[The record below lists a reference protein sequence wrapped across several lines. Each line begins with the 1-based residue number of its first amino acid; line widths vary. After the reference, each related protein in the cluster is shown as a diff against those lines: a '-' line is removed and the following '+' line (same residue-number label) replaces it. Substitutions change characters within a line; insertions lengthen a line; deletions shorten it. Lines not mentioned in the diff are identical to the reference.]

1 MAFPIRNVDIP
12 SVASRAVPRSSNWPA
27 GVTLRARRPDDFD
40 QLYGLFVQRDF
51 QHNVSTLDPFECPE
65 DARILLDRTGPGAFE
80 MIADL
85 ETRVVGFAGL
95 YVFGGRQRHVGCCTL
110 TVHEQHQ
117 GKGVGT
123 SLLRALLRTA
133 YDYVGLERVQLT
145 VFVDNRRA
153 ISLYTRAGFFVEG
166 RLRSFVR
173 REDGMVDAL
182 IMAHSPLPS
191 IAEA

>member
-1 MAFPIRNVDIP
+1 MAFSNPDVNTS
-12 SVASRAVPRSSNWPA
+12 SVTPRAAPYASGWPD

-40 QLYGLFVQRDF
+40 QLYALFVQRDF
-51 QHNVSTLDPFECPE
+51 QHEVSTLDPFECPD

-80 MIADL
+80 MVAVL
-85 ETRVVGFAGL
+85 EARIVGFAGL
-95 YVFGGRQRHVGCCTL
+95 YAFGGRQRHVGCCTL

-117 GKGVGT
+117 GKGIGT
-123 SLLRALLRTA
+123 ALLRALLGTA

-153 ISLYTRAGFFVEG
+153 ISLYTRAGFSVEG

-173 REDGMVDAL
+173 REDGMVDAFL
-182 IMAHSPLPS
+182 MAHGPS
-191 IAEA
+191 ASTIVD